1 MATVTLR
8 KSGPNRLNTMG
19 YLFEKG
25 IPVRDVPTS
34 VAEEL
39 EEHDRYGEHFSV
51 RYDKGEQDAP
61 IPVSQTAKKA
71 AAAPQEAGEGDDA
84 GEGEGEGQEASAGKR
99 PSTEK
104 ERLAAIAQAID
115 DLDPDVEGNF
125 TSTGKP
131 DARALTSV
139 LGWQVT
145 GVDRDKALKSMGHAD
160 VKRGDAETAKPARNV
175 TVTRRSKTQDP
186 ELLDTA
192 GKGDISQAD
201 LGNGDDEGGVEV

>member
-8 KSGPNRLNTMG
+8 KSGPNRLNTAG

-39 EEHDRYGEHFSV
+39 EEHERYGEHFSV

-61 IPVSQTAKKA
+61 IPVSQTAKKV
-71 AAAPQEAGEGDDA
+71 AAAPQEAGEGEGA
-84 GEGEGEGQEASAGKR
+84 GEGEEANAGKR

-160 VKRGDAETAKPARNV
+160 VKRGDAEPAKPARNV
-175 TVTRRSKTQDP
+175 TVTRRSKAQDP

-201 LGNGDDEGGVEV
+201 LGNADDEGGVEV